1 MSPHT
6 LLRGAPHVTA
16 PGGGLPLGWEVRRAV
31 PGDAET
37 VIAQVRDADRA
48 EMEALE
54 GRPAL
59 EVLCGW
65 MEEPSSVLTLA
76 GEPIAI
82 FGIIAC
88 LGEQVGE
95 AAAMP
100 WATIVST
107 LDTDDLTNLLWLSRF
122 RIDAWQRRWPKLQ
135 VLCDA
140 RNRFRRQCLEW
151 LGFEWQGRV
160 ERFGAAGVPF
170 DLHVRLRRDLH

>member
-1 MSPHT
+1 MAT
-6 LLRGAPHVTA
+6 
-16 PGGGLPLGWEVRRAV
+16 PGGGLPAGWKVRRAV

-37 VIAQVRDADRA
+37 VAALLRDADRA

-65 MEEPSSVLTLA
+65 MEEPSRVLTAA
-76 GEPIAI
+76 GGPIAI
-82 FGIIAC
+82 FGLIPC
-88 LGEQVGE
+88 LGERAG
-95 AAAMP
+95 ATAAMP
-100 WATIVST
+100 WATTVST
-107 LDTDDLTNLLWLSRF
+107 LDTDDLTDLMWLSRL
-122 RIDAWQRRWPKLQ
+122 RVDAWQRRWPKLQ

-140 RNRFRRQCLEW
+140 RNRFRRQWLEW